1 MRESG
6 EYPWSWRQGLS
17 WKVGFR
23 RAKAGHA
30 YKCPWWADERVYGL
44 AFIKGKGLE
53 IPKRPD
59 TFKHERHL
67 RDEGKGGY

>member
-1 MRESG
+1 MSNLW
-6 EYPWSWRQGLS
+6 EYRWGWRQTLSWRI
-17 WKVGFR
+17 GFR
-23 RAKAGHA
+23 RPKAGRV
-30 YKCPWWADERVYGL
+30 YSCPWWADERVYGL

-67 RDEGKGGY
+67 RDE